1 MHGSHVALVAL
12 RFPSITFLVVATAQV
27 NAYVK
32 GHDMFEGR
40 PYWGS
45 LTYLKWYVDI
55 TVHCTALMM
64 RLEPQRQLSGW
75 PQGRGHSHRPL

>member
-45 LTYLKWYVDI
+45 LTYLK
-55 TVHCTALMM
+55 
-64 RLEPQRQLSGW
+64 
-75 PQGRGHSHRPL
+75 

>member
-12 RFPSITFLVVATAQV
+12 LATAQV

-55 TVHCTALMM
+55 TVHC
-64 RLEPQRQLSGW
+64 LSLI
-75 PQGRGHSHRPL
+75 HI